1 MTDNPINVIIKGI
14 VVSSLSDFRYGQQL
28 HDQRFFEVKF
38 RQPLLGF
45 PLSFA
50 TDDPANYEH
59 QPITLQFETSFGKV
73 RSVSGTIVKLEYS
86 NTAGQN
92 AEVIV
97 SGTMYQPSGNVSKF
111 TLALLALLIMPFL
124 FAGMLYWQVLQTNSQ
139 LVKTTGT
146 VSFFQDRM
154 GKGTHHYTFKISPYN
169 ATFNWAYHTPVLN
182 TARDN
187 INALD
192 GGTGQRV
199 DFYVFKDDLI
209 KLNHPKEEVDFLYL
223 KSAAQ
228 TAVSFDYYY
237 DILGYITDKIGFYL
251 AWTTYLFLEV
261 FCFSCALYCYKMY
274 ALHQQLKNRI
284 SWYTCLVIAA
294 GLNTFILAL
303 ML

>member
-1 MTDNPINVIIKGI
+1 MTDTPINVIIKGMVI
-14 VVSSLSDFRYGQQL
+14 SNLSDFRYGQQL

-38 RQPLLGF
+38 RQPLLGS

-59 QPITLQFETSFGKV
+59 QPITLQFETAFGKV
-73 RSVSGTIVKLEYS
+73 RSVSGTIVRLEYS
-86 NTAGQN
+86 NAAGQN
-92 AEVIV
+92 AEVII

-111 TLALLALLIMPFL
+111 ALALLALLIMPFL
-124 FAGMLYWQVLQTNSQ
+124 FAGMLYWQVLQTSSQ

-146 VSFFQDRM
+146 VSFLQDRM
-154 GKGTHHYTFKISPYN
+154 GKGTHHYTFKISPYK
-169 ATFNWAYHTPVLN
+169 ATLNRAYHTPVLN

-192 GGTGQRV
+192 GGTGKRV
-199 DFYVFKDDLI
+199 DFYVYKNELN
-209 KLNHPKEEVDFLYL
+209 KLNNLQQQVDFIYL

-228 TAVSFDYYY
+228 AFVQFDYYY
-237 DILGYITDKIGFYL
+237 DILGYTTDKIGFYL
-251 AWTTYLFLEV
+251 AWIACLFIEI
-261 FCFSCALYCYKMY
+261 FCFACALYCYKMY

-284 SWYTCLVIAA
+284 IWFTCLVMATVFNI
-294 GLNTFILAL
+294 FILAL